1 MKKTYI
7 IPEIKIVKIGV
18 AQMIAASTELG
29 VSETHYDG
37 THPLSLVSLALFGT
51 MMKNISNFS

>member
-7 IPEIKIVKIGV
+7 NPQTKVMKIEV
-18 AQMIAASTELG
+18 ARMIAASTELG

-37 THPLSLVSLALFGT
+37 TTSVESRKFGS
-51 MMKNISNFS
+51 IWDDDEEY

>member
-37 THPLSLVSLALFGT
+37 TTSVESRKFGS
-51 MMKNISNFS
+51 IWDDDEEY

>member
-7 IPEIKIVKIGV
+7 IPEIKIVKIRV
-18 AQMIAASTELG
+18 AQMIAASTDLG

-37 THPLSLVSLALFGT
+37 STSVESRKFGS
-51 MMKNISNFS
+51 IWDDDEE